1 MKRRMLKS
9 KIHRATVTH
18 ADPHYEGSVSIDE
31 ELMELADIIEN
42 EAVDVWNI
50 TQGSRLTTYAIT
62 APRHSGIICLNGAAA
77 LLNKPGDL
85 VILATFITMKDA
97 EAREHRPHLIF
108 VDAQNRPLQRSHV
121 EVPGPDLALI
131 VG

>member
-18 ADPHYEGSVSIDE
+18 ADQHYEGSVSIDE

-42 EAVDVWNI
+42 ESVDVWNV
-50 TQGSRLTTYAIT
+50 TQGTRLTTYALT

-85 VILATFITMKDA
+85 VILATFISMKDTD
-97 EAREHRPHLIF
+97 AREHRPRVIL
-108 VDAQNRPLQRSHV
+108 VDAQNRALTGSHV
-121 EVPGPDLALI
+121 EVPGPDLAI
-131 VG
+131 TV

>member
-18 ADPHYEGSVSIDE
+18 ADQHYEGSVSIDE
-31 ELMELADIIEN
+31 ELMDLADIIEN
-42 EAVDVWNI
+42 ESVDVWNV
-50 TQGSRLTTYAIT
+50 TQGTRLTTYALI

-85 VILATFITMKDA
+85 VILATFISMKDA
-97 EAREHRPHLIF
+97 EARAHRPHVIL
-108 VDAQNRPLQRSHV
+108 VDSQNRPLTASHI
-121 EVPGPDLALI
+121 EVPGPNLA
-131 VG
+131 VTV

>member
-18 ADPHYEGSVSIDE
+18 ADVHYEGSVSIDE

-50 TQGSRLTTYAIT
+50 TQGHRLTTYALI

-77 LLNKPGDL
+77 LLNRPGDL
-85 VILATFITMKDA
+85 VILATFIDMKDA
-97 EAREHRPHLIF
+97 EARLHRPRVIR
-108 VDAQNRPLQRSHV
+108 VDANNRPLGSSHI
-121 EVPGPDLALI
+121 EVPGPDLALTA
-131 VG
+131 

>member
-18 ADPHYEGSVSIDE
+18 ADQHYEGSVSIDE
-31 ELMELADIIEN
+31 LLMDLADIIEN
-42 EAVDVWNI
+42 ESVDVWNV
-50 TQGSRLTTYAIT
+50 TQGTRLTTYALT

-97 EAREHRPHLIF
+97 EARQHRPRVIL
-108 VDAQNRPLQRSHV
+108 VNAQNQPTALTHV
-121 EVPGPDLALI
+121 EVPGPDLA
-131 VG
+131 VTV

>member
-31 ELMELADIIEN
+31 QLMNLADIIKN

-50 TQGSRLTTYAIT
+50 TQGHRLTTYALS
-62 APRHSGIICLNGAAA
+62 AAKDSGIICLNGAAA
-77 LLNKPGDL
+77 LLNRPGDL
-85 VILATFITMKDA
+85 VILATFIEMEDA
-97 EAREHRPHLIF
+97 DARRHQPYIVR
-108 VDAQNRPLQRSHV
+108 VDSNNRPLLDSQA
-121 EVPGPDLALI
+121 EVPGPKITLT
-131 VG
+131 V

>member
-31 ELMELADIIEN
+31 QLMNLADIIEN

-50 TQGSRLTTYAIT
+50 TQGQRLTTYALS
-62 APRHSGIICLNGAAA
+62 APKDSGIICLNGAAA
-77 LLNKPGDL
+77 LLNRPGDL
-85 VILATFITMKDA
+85 VILATFIEIEDA
-97 EAREHRPHLIF
+97 DARRHHPRIVR
-108 VDAQNRPLQRSHV
+108 VDSNNRPLLDSHA
-121 EVPGPDLALI
+121 EVPGPKKTLTA
-131 VG
+131 

>member
-1 MKRRMLKS
+1 MERRMLKS

-18 ADPHYEGSVSIDE
+18 ADVHYEGSVSIDE
-31 ELMELADIIEN
+31 ELMELADIIDN

-62 APRHSGIICLNGAAA
+62 APRKSGIICLNGAAA

-85 VILATFITMKDA
+85 VILATFINMKDA
-97 EAREHRPHLIF
+97 EARAHQPHIIL
-108 VDAQNRPLQRSHV
+108 VDAKNRPLTASHV
-121 EVPGPDLALI
+121 EVAGPDLALTI
-131 VG
+131 